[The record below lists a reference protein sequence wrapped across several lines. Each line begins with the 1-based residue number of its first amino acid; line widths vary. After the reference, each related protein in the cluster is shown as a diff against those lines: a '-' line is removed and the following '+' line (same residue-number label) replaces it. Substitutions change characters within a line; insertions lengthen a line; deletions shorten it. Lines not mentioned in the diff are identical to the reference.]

1 MLKKRCRGSQLW
13 PMKKN
18 SFWQLLWVIA
28 ANDFKL
34 RYYGSYLGYIWSLL
48 KPLSLFGVMWFVFS
62 NFVRWDIPNY
72 QLYLLLG
79 IMIWNFF
86 TEATSQGLMA
96 LASKIGIIK
105 KVYFP
110 RIIVVLASTVSAF
123 IGLFF
128 NLLVFILFALF
139 SGLQFSFVMVLFVLL
154 LVPLYVFSLGISLGL
169 SALYIKF
176 RDVNQVWEVFLQL
189 GFWLS
194 PIVYPLRFVPE
205 KYQFFLF
212 LNPITGIIQNARLLL
227 VESTMPSVSSWL
239 YVYGTA
245 VFCFVLGFLLFQHFE
260 PMTAEEM

>member
-1 MLKKRCRGSQLW
+1 
-13 PMKKN
+13 MKKN

-34 RYYGSYLGYIWSLL
+34 RYYGSYLGYLWSLL

-62 NFVRWDIPNY
+62 TFVRWDIPNY

-86 TEATSQGLMA
+86 TESTTMGLGS

-128 NLLVFILFALF
+128 NLLVFLLFALF
-139 SGLQFSFVMVLFVLL
+139 AGLSFTTCVFLFPLL
-154 LVPLYVFSLGISLGL
+154 LIPLYILTVGISLTL
-169 SALYIKF
+169 AALYIKF
-176 RDVNQVWEVFLQL
+176 RDINQIWEVVVQL

-194 PIVYPLRFVPE
+194 PIVYPLHFVPE
-205 KYQFFLF
+205 KYQFFLL
-212 LNPITGIIQNARLLL
+212 LNPITGIIQYARLLL
-227 VESTMPSVSSWL
+227 VEGALPSMAGW
-239 YVYGTA
+239 VYIYIAALVVFA
-245 VFCFVLGFLLFQHFE
+245 VGLLTFSYLE
-260 PMTAEEM
+260 PRAAEEL

>member
-1 MLKKRCRGSQLW
+1 
-13 PMKKN
+13 MKKN

-34 RYYGSYLGYIWSLL
+34 RYYGSYLGYLWSLL

-86 TEATSQGLMA
+86 TESTTMGLSA

-128 NLLVFILFALF
+128 NLAVFFIFALLGGLSF
-139 SGLQFSFVMVLFVLL
+139 SPYMLLFPLVLL
-154 LVPLYVFSLGISLGL
+154 PLYVFSMGISLLLAG
-169 SALYIKF
+169 LYIKF
-176 RDVNQVWEVFLQL
+176 RDINQVWEVLLQV

-194 PIVYPLRFVPE
+194 PIVYPLHFVPE
-205 KYQFFLF
+205 KYQFALL
-212 LNPITGIIQNARLLL
+212 LNPITGIIQYARLLL
-227 VESTMPSVSSWL
+227 IDGAMPSLLGIL
-239 YVYGTA
+239 YVY
-245 VFCFVLGFLLFQHFE
+245 FVALVLFSLGFLVFSRFE
-260 PMTAEEM
+260 PLAAEEL

>member
-1 MLKKRCRGSQLW
+1 
-13 PMKKN
+13 MKKN

-34 RYYGSYLGYIWSLL
+34 RYYGSYLGYLWSLL

-86 TEATSQGLMA
+86 TESTTMGLSA

-128 NLLVFILFALF
+128 NLVVFFIFGLLAGVSFSPYMLLFPL
-139 SGLQFSFVMVLFVLL
+139 VLL
-154 LVPLYVFSLGISLGL
+154 PLYVFSMGISLFLAG
-169 SALYIKF
+169 LYIKF
-176 RDVNQVWEVFLQL
+176 RDINQVWEVLLQV

-194 PIVYPLRFVPE
+194 PIVYPLHFVPE
-205 KYQFFLF
+205 KYQFALL
-212 LNPITGIIQNARLLL
+212 LNPITGIIQYARLLL
-227 VESTMPSVSSWL
+227 IEGAMPSLLGIL
-239 YVYGTA
+239 YVYLAALVLFG
-245 VFCFVLGFLLFQHFE
+245 LGFLVFSRFE
-260 PMTAEEM
+260 PLAAEEL